1 MRMKALC
8 VAFLCT
14 WPLMAAAQTADEIVT
29 KALAARGGA
38 DKIKAVQSE
47 RVTGRISFPQGMEG
61 TFVLEL
67 KRPRKMH
74 IEISIEG
81 QQVIRVYDGKSAGW
95 LVNPFAENKGVQ
107 PMPAEDIKNISEE
120 SDFDGPLV
128 DYKAKGNQIELV
140 GKEDLDG
147 KPVYR
152 LKLTNKNGNAR
163 FYLFYASSFLLLKW
177 EGVRKTED
185 KELPWE
191 SFFSDFRDVQGLKY
205 PFKIDQG
212 SPGTDIKQS
221 LVTEKIE
228 IDPQIDDAR
237 FAKPVVPEA
246 QKPAAPPAP

>member
-1 MRMKALC
+1 MKMKALC
-8 VAFLCT
+8 VVFLCT
-14 WPLMAAAQTADEIVT
+14 WPLVAAAQTADEIVA

-74 IEISIEG
+74 IEIAIEG

-95 LVNPFAENKGVQ
+95 LVNPFGENKGVQ

-128 DYKAKGNQIELV
+128 DYKTKGNQIELV
-140 GKEDLDG
+140 GKEDLAG

-152 LKLTNKNGNAR
+152 LKLTNKNGNVR
-163 FYLFYASSFLLLKW
+163 FYLFDASTFLLLKW

-185 KELPWE
+185 KELSWE

-205 PFKIDQG
+205 PFKIEQG
-212 SPGTDIKQS
+212 SPGTEIKQS

-228 IDPQIDDAR
+228 IDPQIDDTR
-237 FAKPVVPEA
+237 FAKPVVPEV
-246 QKPAAPPAP
+246 QPQAAPPPK